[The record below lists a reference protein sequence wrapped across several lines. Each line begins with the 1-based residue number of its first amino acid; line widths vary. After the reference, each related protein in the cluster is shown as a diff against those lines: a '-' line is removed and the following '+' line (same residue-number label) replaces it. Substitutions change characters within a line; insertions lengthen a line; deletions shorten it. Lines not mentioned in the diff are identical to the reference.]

1 MKRRVVTQPR
11 PNERGGRWREVSR
24 WNKGAW
30 AWPGGGY
37 EVMAT
42 KVG

>member
-1 MKRRVVTQPR
+1 MKRRVVTQPPR
-11 PNERGGRWREVSR
+11 MSAADDGAGKPLVQ
-24 WNKGAW
+24 GAW